1 MNIQPIN
8 STYQQP
14 NFNAKKLPSLK
25 VKPRLTAQEKQERNF
40 SQAIILAAAFC
51 IASLTKY
58 FIDTFNTKH
67 KNIPQTEAA
76 VTKTDTTN
84 DRDTAG
90 FNVIY

>member
-1 MNIQPIN
+1 MRIQPIN

-25 VKPRLTAQEKQERNF
+25 VKPKLTAQEKQEKSFN
-40 SQAIILAAAFC
+40 QAIIFAAAFC
-51 IASLTKY
+51 IASITKY

-67 KNIPQTEAA
+67 KDTPQTE
-76 VTKTDTTN
+76 VSSIKTDAAN
-84 DRDTAG
+84 NEDTAN